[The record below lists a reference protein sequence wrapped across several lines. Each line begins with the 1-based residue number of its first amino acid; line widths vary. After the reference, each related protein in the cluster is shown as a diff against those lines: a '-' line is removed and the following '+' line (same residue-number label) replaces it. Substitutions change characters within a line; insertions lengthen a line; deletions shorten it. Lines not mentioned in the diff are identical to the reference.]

1 MVMKENSSRQNEYK
15 EWVKFILIAVIIA
28 LFIKTFLFS
37 TTYVVGT
44 SMYPTLEEGD
54 MLFVN
59 KIKLK
64 FLPLNRGDIIV
75 LKAPDNPKRDYIK
88 RIIGV
93 EGDIVLIQDGKVYL
107 NGKILKEDYIKD
119 NISTE
124 AYDECKWEIPKGYVF
139 VLGDNRGASNDSR
152 VFGLVPLDKVV
163 GVANFRYYPFGEKFG
178 KVY

>member
-1 MVMKENSSRQNEYK
+1 MEENNLKQYIST
-15 EWVKFILIAVIIA
+15 VLIAIIIA

-44 SMYPTLEEGD
+44 SMYPTLHEGN

-59 KIKLK
+59 KI
-64 FLPLNRGDIIV
+64 PLYFSEPNRGDIV
-75 LKAPDNPKRDYIK
+75 VFKAPDNPRKDYIK
-88 RIIGV
+88 RVVGV
-93 EGDIVLIQDGKVYL
+93 EGDTILIQDGKVYL
-107 NGKILKEDYIKD
+107 NGEILEEDYIEEGVITK
-119 NISTE
+119 T
-124 AYDECKWEIPKGYVF
+124 YDEYKWEIPKNHIF

-178 KVY
+178 KV

>member
-1 MVMKENSSRQNEYK
+1 MVMKENNSRQNEYK
-15 EWVKFILIAVIIA
+15 EWVKFILIAVITA
-28 LFIKTFLFS
+28 LFIKTFIFS
-37 TTYVVGT
+37 TTYIVGT

-88 RIIGV
+88 RVVGV
-93 EGDIVLIQDGKVYL
+93 EGDTVLIQDGKVCL
-107 NGKILKEDYIKD
+107 NGEILEEDYIEEGVITK
-119 NISTE
+119 T
-124 AYDECKWEIPKGYVF
+124 YDEYKWEIPKNHIF

-152 VFGLVPLDKVV
+152 IFGPVPLNNVI
-163 GVANFRYYPFGEKFG
+163 GVANFRYFPFGEKFG